1 MSSRTQPQPQLQPQ
15 HSPINMLH
23 QDASSLSS
31 EHLHLML
38 EQERTTYACRDYI
51 HDCSDDG
58 CGDDGSWS
66 DDSECHSCATA
77 YADEDDGSC
86 CAIIHGVDPAP
97 RSRVTTADRARL
109 IDWCR
114 ALADRL
120 RFGRETVAVAA
131 HLLDRFAG
139 TPPAAAA
146 RRDRAALQLAALA
159 ALGISVKLHERTTGG
174 GGGRGVV
181 EDLSAASRG
190 LYAPEDVAGVERRML
205 RALAWRL
212 HPPTGMR
219 VAHQVLALVM
229 SREALE
235 PGTSNHLRDEV
246 ARQIENAVRDYSL
259 AIRRPSTV
267 AIAAIMNALE
277 GLDDQ
282 VRERLTEALMRVLKE
297 FSFEPLPDLLE
308 ARKQLLRPMPEEE
321 DEDDVLTVS
330 DGIGQ
335 ALLEDESQDARTEG
349 GTIPPSHAYFY
360 HNLVQDI
367 LEHAASS
374 PRLVINI
381 DAWDDDSCATMY

>member
-1 MSSRTQPQPQLQPQ
+1 MSSRTQPQPQ

-58 CGDDGSWS
+58 CGVDGSWS

-139 TPPAAAA
+139 TPPAAA
-146 RRDRAALQLAALA
+146 
-159 ALGISVKLHERTTGG
+159 
-174 GGGRGVV
+174 
-181 EDLSAASRG
+181 
-190 LYAPEDVAGVERRML
+190 ERRML

-277 GLDDQ
+277 GLDNQ
-282 VRERLTEALMRVLKE
+282 VRERLTEALMRVLRE

-335 ALLEDESQDARTEG
+335 TLLEDESQDARTEG

-374 PRLVINI
+374 PRLVIDV
-381 DAWDDDSCATMY
+381 DAWDDGSCATMY